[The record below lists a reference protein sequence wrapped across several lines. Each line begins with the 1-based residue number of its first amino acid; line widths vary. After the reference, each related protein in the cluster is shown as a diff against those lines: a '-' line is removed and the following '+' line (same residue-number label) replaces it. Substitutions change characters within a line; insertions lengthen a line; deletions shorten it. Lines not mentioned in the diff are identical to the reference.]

1 VLEVNRKRADE
12 RLRDTGDPFQQRHL
26 GDEPIHG
33 WLLDL
38 AIRGIPGFRVSVRD
52 HGTAP

>member
-12 RLRDTGDPFQQRHL
+12 RHWDTRNPFKQRHL
-26 GDEPIHG
+26 EDEPIQG

>member
-1 VLEVNRKRADE
+1 MLEVNRKRADE
-12 RLRDTGDPFQQRHL
+12 RFWGTCHPFQQRHL
-26 GDEPIHG
+26 EDEPIHG